1 MEKLHGQP
9 ATEREPPVRCPYCG
23 EALQADLHTQRQIHD
38 RAGVWEIHSGKCA
51 SCEKAVILLIAK
63 KQDKSSPYVEIQA
76 WPKEVSRPP
85 LPPEVVEPYA
95 SDYYEA
101 CFVLADSPRASAA
114 LSRRCLQA
122 LLREKA
128 GVGPGN
134 LSGEVDQALASETL
148 PPELASMLAGVRD
161 VGNFA
166 DHPLK
171 STHPGVVVDV
181 ERGEAE
187 YVLDVLE
194 ALFEFYLVRPAQL
207 KEKSDALKEK
217 AAASDTYA
225 QARARSVRRIVTYV
239 TVGSRD

>member
-1 MEKLHGQP
+1 M
-9 ATEREPPVRCPYCG
+9 RCPYC
-23 EALQADLHTQRQIHD
+23 AAVLQADLRTHRHIQD
-38 RAGVWEIHSGKCA
+38 RAGVWEIYSAVCA
-51 SCEKAVILLIAK
+51 SCKKAMILLTTEK
-63 KQDKSSPYVEIQA
+63 KEKDSPYMEIQA
-76 WPKEVSRPP
+76 WPKEVNRPL

-128 GVGPGN
+128 DVRPGE
-134 LSGEVDQALASETL
+134 LSSEIDQALASQPL
-148 PPELASMLAGVRD
+148 PPELASMLVGIRD

-166 DHPLK
+166 VHPLK
-171 STHPGVVVDV
+171 NTHPGVVLDV
-181 ERGEAE
+181 EPGEAE
-187 YVLDVLE
+187 YILDVLE
-194 ALFEFYLVRPAQL
+194 ALFDFYLVRPARL

-217 AAASDTYA
+217 PAASDAYSQGRT
-225 QARARSVRRIVTYV
+225 RSVRRIVTYV